1 MKRLLLLAL
10 VAVGTTAWAQN
21 NYEITVESR
30 QPSGIIDEML
40 YGQLF
45 EHIYFSANN
54 GVWQELIQERS
65 FEPEQY
71 PGIHPR
77 DGYFDGWFMDD
88 DQVLHSPTRYEQP
101 LKIDSTET
109 CDFDLTMDVNW
120 RAYKLARRAW
130 SGGLMDIRFAF
141 RNKADGAAY
150 YLRIHDPYYE
160 SRPFNPGQTQAQI
173 EAAKEA
179 EARTRLQQSTTAD
192 FSICTMEER
201 EMPGFG
207 GRTRRMNVLTPLV
220 SAPATKEQVNEEQK
234 WHKLCV
240 KSRGSKVTVLWDGKE
255 VLNYDGLEKADRNF
269 LTFWVNYTE
278 ATYRNII

>member
-1 MKRLLLLAL
+1 MKRYLLLAVL
-10 VAVGTTAWAQN
+10 AIGTIAQAQN

-88 DQVLHSPTRYEQP
+88 DLVLHSPTRYEQP
-101 LKIDSTET
+101 LKIDSIDT

-141 RNKADGAAY
+141 RNKADRAAY
-150 YLRIHDPYYE
+150 YLRP
-160 SRPFNPGQTQAQI
+160 RP
-173 EAAKEA
+173 
-179 EARTRLQQSTTAD
+179 L
-192 FSICTMEER
+192 
-201 EMPGFG
+201 
-207 GRTRRMNVLTPLV
+207 L
-220 SAPATKEQVNEEQK
+220 
-234 WHKLCV
+234 
-240 KSRGSKVTVLWDGKE
+240 
-255 VLNYDGLEKADRNF
+255 
-269 LTFWVNYTE
+269 
-278 ATYRNII
+278 